1 MVVVQALGE
10 EKAAQVDQEFAKE
23 EIRRIENENKAIRS
37 SLLIK
42 VGNNET
48 EAKRE
53 QALLDLRT
61 ENPLFA
67 EATLRALD
75 ALLPGR

>member
-1 MVVVQALGE
+1 MVVVQAVGQA
-10 EKAAQVDQEFAKE
+10 KAALIDPDDAKA
-23 EIRRIENENKAIRS
+23 EIRRIENENKAIRA

-53 QALLDLRT
+53 EALLDLRT